1 MAESQSLKEL
11 SRLLRESKTKI
22 TSLNA
27 EAKAEG
33 VIKEDY
39 ENRLIAAMDAAGT
52 ETVKN
57 EHGTF
62 GRTEAIMPVA
72 KDWEAIHD
80 YVRENDAF
88 HLLYRK
94 LLATTYRELL
104 DAGEEIPGVE
114 SYTNVSIS
122 VRKPSGK

>member
-11 SRLLRESKTKI
+11 SRLLRESKLKI

-33 VIKEDY
+33 VLKEDF

-52 ETVKN
+52 ITVKN
-57 EHGTF
+57 DYGTF
-62 GRTEAIMPVA
+62 GRVETVMPVS
-72 KDWEAIHD
+72 KDWEEIYD

-88 HLLYRK
+88 HLLSRK
-94 LLATTYRELL
+94 ILAKTYRELL
-104 DAGEEIPGVE
+104 AAGEIIPGVG
-114 SYTNVSIS
+114 SYTNVTIS
-122 VRKPSGK
+122 VRKPTGK